1 MFDQFDQAFFRRRV
15 FFLEKCFTMGLPPII
30 YPREGKFGVENM
42 LKMYCTMAQVIVGR
56 KDKTELDDLSSRN
69 GLRH

>member
-1 MFDQFDQAFFRRRV
+1 VKGRSAINRRAPL
-15 FFLEKCFTMGLPPII
+15 FHS
-30 YPREGKFGVENM
+30 VENM